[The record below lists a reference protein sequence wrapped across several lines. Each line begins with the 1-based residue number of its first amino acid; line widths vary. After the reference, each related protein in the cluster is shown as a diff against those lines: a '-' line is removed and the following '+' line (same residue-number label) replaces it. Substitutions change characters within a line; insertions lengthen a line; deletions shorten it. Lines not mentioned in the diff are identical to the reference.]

1 MSTSTASRLILVVH
15 SARIF
20 LFCYRKWARGVR
32 ARELLEPISLLNVD
46 YRRIIFL
53 KSAVTTHFKALSR
66 LSLPNGAWGAE
77 QFLGL
82 GLVCAI
88 APVPAVAW

>member
-1 MSTSTASRLILVVH
+1 VRVREAVGAYIL
-15 SARIF
+15 AQ
-20 LFCYRKWARGVR
+20 CG
-32 ARELLEPISLLNVD
+32 LEAD
-46 YRRIIFL
+46 FIIFL
-53 KSAVTTHFKALSR
+53 KSAATTHLEALSR

-88 APVPAVAW
+88 APVPAVVS